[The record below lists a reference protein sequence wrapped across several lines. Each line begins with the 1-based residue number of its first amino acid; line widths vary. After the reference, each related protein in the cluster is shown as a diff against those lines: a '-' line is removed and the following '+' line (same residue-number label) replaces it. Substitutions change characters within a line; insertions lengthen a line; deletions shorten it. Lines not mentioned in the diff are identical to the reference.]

1 VRYSNVSW
9 KIKGERSMKKRVS
22 AFLSTCM
29 LVALALAG
37 CASNTPQASE
47 PAATANNQ
55 TSNNNTPAPTASNEK
70 GEKVFRFNIG
80 SEPSTADPG
89 LSDDNIS
96 SMVVSSTFD
105 GLTRKGED
113 DKIREAVA
121 EKIEISED
129 GLTYTFHLRDS
140 VWSNGDPVTAHDF
153 EYAWK
158 RALDPKTA
166 SDYAYQLFY
175 LKNGAAFNA
184 GKAKM
189 DEVGVKALDDRTLEA
204 RLENP
209 TPFFLELTAFATY
222 FPINKKVAEANPEWA
237 TEASTHVGNGP
248 FKLEAWEHKSKMT
261 FVKNVN
267 YWDKDSVKLD
277 KVEVTMI
284 EDENTELSMFENGDL
299 DWAGGPF
306 SSLPTDAIPA
316 LKDSGKF
323 NVRPVANTYWYQF
336 NIEKPP
342 FNNVK
347 IRKAFGYAI
356 NRQLIIDNILQA
368 GQLPATGL
376 LPPTMAVN
384 PDGYFKDNDAE
395 LAKQLLA
402 EGMQELGIT
411 QLPPITLIF
420 NTSEAHKKI
429 AEAVQDQWKQT
440 LGVDVKLVNME
451 FAVYLDTLDS
461 GNYQIA
467 RRGWIADFNDP
478 VNFIEIFREK
488 RGNNNTNWVNAKY
501 NELLIQS
508 GKERDLEKRKQL
520 FAQAEQI
527 LMDEMPVAPIYFYT
541 ISWLQGDK
549 MAKGIYMDPL
559 GNGDLKYVEMK

>member
-1 VRYSNVSW
+1 
-9 KIKGERSMKKRVS
+9 MKKRVS
-22 AFLSTCM
+22 AFLVSCL
-29 LVALALAG
+29 LVAGALAG
-37 CASNTPQASE
+37 CSTASS
-47 PAATANNQ
+47 PAAKPP
-55 TSNNNTPAPTASNEK
+55 TSNESQSSNNSAPAT
-70 GEKVFRFNIG
+70 GTTDGGTKVFRLNIS

-89 LSDDNIS
+89 LADDNIS

-105 GLTRKGED
+105 GMTRKGPD
-113 DKIREAVA
+113 GKFHEAAA

-129 GLTYTFHLRDS
+129 GLTYTFHLRDAK
-140 VWSNGDPVTAHDF
+140 WSNGDPVTAQDF

-158 RALDPKTA
+158 RALDPQTA

-175 LKNGAAFNA
+175 LKKGADFNA
-184 GKAKM
+184 GKATK
-189 DEVGVKALDDRTLEA
+189 DDVGVKALDDKTLEVH
-204 RLENP
+204 LENP

-222 FPINKKVAEANPEWA
+222 YPVNKKVAAANPKWAMEAN
-237 TEASTHVGNGP
+237 THVGNGP
-248 FKLEAWEHKSKMT
+248 FKLETWAHKNKMS
-261 FVKNVN
+261 FVKNDS
-267 YWDKDSVKLD
+267 YWDKDNVKVD
-277 KVEVTMI
+277 KIEVTMI
-284 EDENTELSMFENGDL
+284 EDQNTELSMFENDEL

-306 SSLPTDAIPA
+306 STLPTDAIPA

-323 NVRPVANTYWYQF
+323 KVIPVANTYWYQF

-342 FNNVK
+342 FNNAK

-356 NRQLIIDNILQA
+356 DRQAIIDNILQA
-368 GQLPATGL
+368 GQIPATGL
-376 LPPTMAVN
+376 LPPTMAVK
-384 PDGYFKDNDAE
+384 PDGYFRDHDTA

-411 QLPPITLIF
+411 KLPPLTLIF

-440 LGVDVKLVNME
+440 LGVDVKVANME
-451 FAVYLDTLDS
+451 FKVYLDTLDS

-467 RRGWIADFNDP
+467 RRGWVADFNDP

-488 RGNNNTNWVNAKY
+488 RGNNNTNWTNDKY
-501 NELLIQS
+501 NELLQQAA
-508 GKERDLEKRKQL
+508 KERDLEKRKQL
-520 FAQAEQI
+520 FGQAEQI

-541 ISWLQGDK
+541 VSWLEGEK
-549 MAKGIYMDPL
+549 VAKGIYTDAL

>member
-1 VRYSNVSW
+1 
-9 KIKGERSMKKRVS
+9 MKKRVS
-22 AFLSTCM
+22 AFLVSCL
-29 LVALALAG
+29 LVAGALAG
-37 CASNTPQASE
+37 CSTASS
-47 PAATANNQ
+47 PAAKPP
-55 TSNNNTPAPTASNEK
+55 TSNESQSSNNSAPATGTTEGGTK
-70 GEKVFRFNIG
+70 LFRLNIG

-89 LSDDNIS
+89 LADDNIS

-105 GLTRKGED
+105 GMTRKGPD
-113 DKIREAVA
+113 GKFHEAAA

-129 GLTYTFHLRDS
+129 GLTYTFHLRDAK
-140 VWSNGDPVTAHDF
+140 WSNGDPVTAQDF

-158 RALDPKTA
+158 RALDPQTA

-175 LKNGAAFNA
+175 LKKGADFNA
-184 GKAKM
+184 GKATK
-189 DEVGVKALDDRTLEA
+189 DDVGVKALDDKKLEVH
-204 RLENP
+204 LENP

-222 FPINKKVAEANPEWA
+222 YPVNKKVAEANPKWA
-237 TEASTHVGNGP
+237 MEANTHVGNGP
-248 FKLEAWEHKSKMT
+248 FKLETWAHKNKMS
-261 FVKNVN
+261 FVKNDS
-267 YWDKDSVKLD
+267 YWDKDNVKVD
-277 KVEVTMI
+277 KIEVTMI
-284 EDENTELSMFENGDL
+284 EDQNTELSMFENDEL

-306 SSLPTDAIPA
+306 STLPTDAIPA

-323 NVRPVANTYWYQF
+323 KVIPVANTYWYQF

-342 FNNVK
+342 FNNAK

-356 NRQLIIDNILQA
+356 DRQAIIDNILQA
-368 GQLPATGL
+368 GQIPATGL
-376 LPPTMAVN
+376 LPPTMAVK
-384 PDGYFKDNDAE
+384 PDGYFRDHDTA

-411 QLPPITLIF
+411 KLPPLTLIF

-440 LGVDVKLVNME
+440 LGVDVKVANME
-451 FAVYLDTLDS
+451 FKVYLDTLDS

-467 RRGWIADFNDP
+467 RRGWVADFNDP

-488 RGNNNTNWVNAKY
+488 RGNNNTNWTNDKY
-501 NELLIQS
+501 NELLQQAA
-508 GKERDLEKRKQL
+508 KERDLEKRKQL
-520 FAQAEQI
+520 FGQAEQI

-541 ISWLQGDK
+541 VSWLEGEK
-549 MAKGIYMDPL
+549 VAKGIYTDAL